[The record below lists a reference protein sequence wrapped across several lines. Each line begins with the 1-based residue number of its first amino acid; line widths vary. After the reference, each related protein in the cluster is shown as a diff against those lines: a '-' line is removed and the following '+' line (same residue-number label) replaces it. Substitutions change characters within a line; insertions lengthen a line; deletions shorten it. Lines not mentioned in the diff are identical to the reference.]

1 MSSGDRIFLRKAFTL
16 SRPLQIRLL
25 QWAVI
30 VLVILAWSAAS
41 FFEFAS
47 PLVLPPLTAVLDE
60 FVGVVVLPSVWRAAW
75 VTTYSILAA
84 FSLAAGVGILFGF
97 IFSRNRMLAD
107 GVTPLLAWGY
117 VFPFALLYPLFILWF
132 GAGPASK
139 VAYAFANAVFPIAF
153 NTMRGLSSID
163 DKYISIGRAFG
174 ASKSQI
180 DWHIKLGAAWPMIL
194 SGLRIGAGMATVTVV
209 LGEVLGAD
217 RGLGHEI
224 QQAVNTFRIPR
235 SYALI
240 LLTMIVTSL
249 LLWGMERL
257 LRSERYE

>member
-1 MSSGDRIFLRKAFTL
+1 MTAAGRVSLRAPFLL
-16 SRPLQIRLL
+16 SRSRKIRLL
-25 QWAVI
+25 RASVI
-30 VLVILAWSAAS
+30 ALLILAWQTATYY
-41 FFEFAS
+41 EFAS
-47 PLVLPPLTAVLDE
+47 PLVLPPPAAVFEEFLD
-60 FVGVVVLPSVWRAAW
+60 VATLPSVWRAAW

-84 FSLAAGVGILFGF
+84 FSLAAAVGILCGF
-97 IFSRNRMLAD
+97 LFSRSRVVAA
-107 GVTPLLAWGY
+107 GVTPLMAWGY
-117 VFPFALLYPLFILWF
+117 VFPFALLYPLFVLWF

-139 VAYAFANAVFPIAF
+139 IAYAFANAVFPIAL
-153 NTMRGLSSID
+153 NTMRGLSGID
-163 DKYISIGRAFG
+163 QKYLSIGRAFG

-217 RGLGHEI
+217 RGLGFEI

-240 LLTMIVTSL
+240 FITIAVTSL

-257 LRSERYE
+257 LRSKRYE

>member
-1 MSSGDRIFLRKAFTL
+1 MNAADRSHHRRWFSL
-16 SRPLQIRLL
+16 SRRFQIRLL
-25 QWAVI
+25 QTGVMALVVLLWAG
-30 VLVILAWSAAS
+30 AS
-41 FFEFAS
+41 HFGYAS
-47 PLVLPPLTAVLDE
+47 PLVLPPPTVVLRE
-60 FVGVVVLPSVWRAAW
+60 LVGVIVLPSVWGAAW
-75 VTTYSILAA
+75 VTTYSILLA
-84 FSLAAGVGILFGF
+84 FGLASGIGTLLGF
-97 IFSRNRMLAD
+97 IFSRNRKLAD

-139 VAYAFANAVFPIAF
+139 VAYALANAVFPIAF

-163 DKYISIGRAFG
+163 RKFLAIGQAFG
-174 ASKSQI
+174 ASRWQI

-217 RGLGHEI
+217 RGLGHAI

-240 LLTMIVTSL
+240 LITMAVTGG

-257 LRSERYE
+257 LQSNK